1 MKISYI
7 RKVRYKG
14 ITEDVSNHM
23 SLTRQLLYLSHI
35 GKTFILILGTI
46 IKAQHH
52 IDCCFIYSTFQ
63 NQCGQIHHSFKQL
76 VAISKYKCSIHKC
89 WSCCCIVYTLLYIII
104 ISMGGMNLQ
113 KKTKWCT
120 VCSVILRLYRKRLFV
135 IIQTVQINFIFKFR
149 SCIVGRPNWV
159 WLVTRCLRVWFRR
172 ICSWRETDTA
182 GPRPSWTCRWMPVIN
197 QKDTWIIIQNVF
209 KQIYN
214 KNLHMCF
221 VHWASSR
228 ASRWKSV
235 E

>member
-1 MKISYI
+1 MSIYYFIHILYQLLLRMYIVFTKHIHSAWRFYMSLSREMKISYI

-113 KKTKWCT
+113 KKKQND
-120 VCSVILRLYRKRLFV
+120 VLFAV
-135 IIQTVQINFIFKFR
+135 
-149 SCIVGRPNWV
+149 
-159 WLVTRCLRVWFRR
+159 
-172 ICSWRETDTA
+172 
-182 GPRPSWTCRWMPVIN
+182 
-197 QKDTWIIIQNVF
+197 
-209 KQIYN
+209 
-214 KNLHMCF
+214 
-221 VHWASSR
+221 
-228 ASRWKSV
+228 
-235 E
+235 